1 MKLKHFISAEDA
13 LQHAK
18 FLDNFY
24 LCLLRC
30 YLIFIGGSP
39 NMVNLKRKLKLMKAT
54 WPDHLNQQTN
64 FLHHLR
70 FLTIISLIVTS
81 VKSNY
86 LK

>member
-1 MKLKHFISAEDA
+1 MKLKHFISVEDA

-54 WPDHLNQQTN
+54 
-64 FLHHLR
+64 
-70 FLTIISLIVTS
+70 
-81 VKSNY
+81 
-86 LK
+86 